1 VRNFK
6 RMSSAYSTLNHQPND
21 AQAIQRLIQSITQ
34 NIQKIAQNVSQI
46 ENMNIQIGTS
56 KDSEALR
63 ERLLL
68 IENGTNILAKDTNK
82 QLKELNHFVRNSSSS
97 LNPTAEE
104 RQFKIQKER
113 LTNDLVKTLNK
124 FQEVQK
130 LTMQKQK
137 ESNERVKANLNNPN
151 DNAIQ
156 MDSFTNNAQTND
168 FQSPQQKSQ
177 QAQVMMEQDVNL
189 VQLRE
194 REAALHRLENDI
206 VDVNM
211 IFKDLAVM
219 VHDQGEVID
228 SIESNVE
235 NVQIRVS
242 DANTN
247 LEQAKKSQQAAR
259 KKKFIFFSIIAGVLA
274 IILLIII
281 LSVSLD
287 N

>member
-1 VRNFK
+1 
-6 RMSSAYSTLNHQPND
+6 MSTAYTTLNFQPND
-21 AQAIQRLIQSITQ
+21 IQTIQRLIQSITQ
-34 NIQKIAQNVSQI
+34 NIQRIAQNVSQI
-46 ENMNIQIGTS
+46 ENMNMQIGTS
-56 KDSEALR
+56 KDSENLR
-63 ERLLL
+63 EKLLQ
-68 IENGTNILAKDTNK
+68 IENSTNQLAKDTNK
-82 QLKELNHFVRNSSSS
+82 QLKELNNYVRTSSN

-137 ESNERVKANLNNPN
+137 ESNERVKANMSQTT
-151 DNAIQ
+151 DSIQ
-156 MDSFTNNAQTND
+156 MDSFTNKSPD
-168 FQSPQQKSQ
+168 FGDEFKSEETKNQ
-177 QAQVMMEQDVNL
+177 QAQIAIEQDVNL
-189 VQLRE
+189 VQLKE
-194 REAALHRLENDI
+194 REASLRRLENDI

-235 NVQIRVS
+235 NVQIRVTE
-242 DANTN
+242 ANSS
-247 LEQAKKSQQAAR
+247 LESAKKNQQAAR
-259 KKKFIFFSIIAGVLA
+259 KKKFIFFMIIAAVLA
-274 IILLIII
+274 VVLLIII

-287 N
+287 